1 MARMVSTEPDSC
13 GIVQSVQLKMI
24 DTLNNNIKLLRRPIS
39 KIVLLVENDHG
50 SITNKG
56 SYVV

>member
-1 MARMVSTEPDSC
+1 MARMVSTERDSC

-56 SYVV
+56 SHVV